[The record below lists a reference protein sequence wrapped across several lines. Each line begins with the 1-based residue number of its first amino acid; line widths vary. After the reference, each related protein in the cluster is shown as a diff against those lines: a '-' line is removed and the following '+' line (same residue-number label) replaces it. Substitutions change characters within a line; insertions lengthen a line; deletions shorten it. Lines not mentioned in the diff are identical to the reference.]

1 MTQPPAE
8 IISHIRCEQTRKPLS
23 EHSCIVPV
31 SEELDRHV
39 VNGAAVNAIKHDHV
53 DVITFHQNLN
63 DSISILVFGP
73 EALFSVVEQA
83 AKISK
88 LEQIFPHYEV
98 RDDINAAVNHVSL
111 REPKDIVAVATGHD
125 IETSASHEVIIT
137 VFTAN
142 QIVVAAA
149 VCDIVAIVCPDLFIA
164 SANVDDVIASI
175 RADQIIA
182 IAAADHVMAIAA
194 PDCIVARLAVNLVIA
209 AISAL
214 CNCHFRAISPPHP

>member
-1 MTQPPAE
+1 M
-8 IISHIRCEQTRKPLS
+8 
-23 EHSCIVPV
+23 

-39 VNGAAVNAIKHDHV
+39 ANGVAVNAIKHDHV
-53 DVITFHQNLN
+53 DVITFHQNLT
-63 DSISILVFGP
+63 DSISISVFCP

-142 QIVVAAA
+142 QIAAAAAA
-149 VCDIVAIVCPDLFIA
+149 VCDIVAIVCPDLIIA
-164 SANVDDVIASI
+164 SATVDDVIVST

-182 IAAADHVMAIAA
+182 IAAADQIIAIAA

-214 CNCHFRAISPPHP
+214 CNSHFRVISPPHP

>member
-1 MTQPPAE
+1 MIQPPTE

-63 DSISILVFGP
+63 DSISISVFGP

-149 VCDIVAIVCPDLFIA
+149 VCDIVAIVCPDL
-164 SANVDDVIASI
+164 
-175 RADQIIA
+175 IIA
-182 IAAADHVMAIAA
+182 IAAADHVLAIAA
-194 PDCIVARLAVNLVIA
+194 PDCIVARLAANLVIA

-214 CNCHFRAISPPHP
+214 CNSHFRVISPPHP